1 MIKIQISAR
10 RYDRNALWTKS
21 ATLISLAL
29 VLFALLWLSGCRSSE
44 PTITNP
50 LLDQSTPQATIES
63 LYLALYLEDSDMVR
77 SLLDPDDPD
86 RDKLV
91 RAFKKMKEE
100 KIRFDVTDIEI
111 DIIEEEPEMVRLRAR
126 FRQKILVNGLTIVDE
141 QNGAEHTLIK
151 KNGRWYVSGQGQS
164 PPPGWILDDSDW
176 LRTMQTMT
184 APGH

>member
-1 MIKIQISAR
+1 MKIRIPAR

-21 ATLISLAL
+21 AALISLAF
-29 VLFALLWLSGCRSSE
+29 VLFALLWLSGCDSSE
-44 PTITNP
+44 PTPNP

-63 LYLALYLEDSDMVR
+63 LYLAVYLEDSDMFK

-91 RAFKKMKEE
+91 RAFKKLKEE
-100 KIRFDVTDIEI
+100 KIRYDVTDLKI
-111 DIIEEEPEMVRLRAR
+111 DIVEEKAEMVRLRAR
-126 FRQKILVNGLTIVDE
+126 FRQKIMVNGLTIVDE

-151 KNGRWYVSGQGQS
+151 KNDRWYLSGQGQS
-164 PPPGWILDDSDW
+164 PPPGWILDDRDW

>member
-1 MIKIQISAR
+1 MKIRISAR

-21 ATLISLAL
+21 AALISLAL
-29 VLFALLWLSGCRSSE
+29 VLFALLWLSGCDSSE
-44 PTITNP
+44 PAPNP
-50 LLDQSTPQATIES
+50 LLDQSTPQAAIES
-63 LYLALYLEDSDMVR
+63 LYLAVYLEDSDMVK
-77 SLLDPDDPD
+77 SLLDPGDPD

-91 RAFKKMKEE
+91 RAFEKMKDE

-111 DIIEEEPEMVRLRAR
+111 DIVEEEPDMVRLRAR

-151 KNGRWYVSGQGQS
+151 KNGRWYLSGQGQS

-184 APGH
+184 APRQ

>member
-1 MIKIQISAR
+1 MKIHTSAR
-10 RYDRNALWTKS
+10 RHHRNALWTRS

-29 VLFALLWLSGCRSSE
+29 VLFALLWLSGCDSSE
-44 PTITNP
+44 PTPNP

-63 LYLALYLEDSDMVR
+63 LYLAVYLEDSDMVK
-77 SLLDPDDPD
+77 SLLDPGDPD

-91 RAFKKMKEE
+91 RAFEKMKDE

-111 DIIEEEPEMVRLRAR
+111 DIVEEEPDMVRLRAR

-151 KNGRWYVSGQGQS
+151 KNGRWYLSGQGQS

-176 LRTMQTMT
+176 LRSMQTIT
-184 APGH
+184 APQQ

>member
-1 MIKIQISAR
+1 MMTICISGR
-10 RYDRNALWTKS
+10 RNGRSALWTKS
-21 ATLISLAL
+21 AALISLAL
-29 VLFALLWLSGCRSSE
+29 VLFAPLWLSGCDSSE
-44 PTITNP
+44 PTPNP

-63 LYLALYLEDSDMVR
+63 LYLAVYLEDSDMVR

-86 RDKLV
+86 REKLV
-91 RAFKKMKEE
+91 RAFKSMKEE
-100 KIRFDVTDIEI
+100 KIRFDVTEIEI

-126 FRQKILVNGLTIVDE
+126 FRQKILVNGLTIIDE
-141 QNGAEHTLIK
+141 QNGAEHTLVK

-164 PPPGWILDDSDW
+164 PPPGWILDDSEW